1 MKTVILLAQIGESLK
16 KNKKKNFQSC
26 RENASANGT
35 HLFQTSDPSLPSIF
49 LFSLLD
55 PFTGG
60 ETSAK
65 SFPIASRRDSEVKI
79 WTVTGNS

>member
-1 MKTVILLAQIGESLK
+1 MK
-16 KNKKKNFQSC
+16 KNLQSC
-26 RENASANGT
+26 GKNASANGT

-60 ETSAK
+60 ETNAK
-65 SFPIASRRDSEVKI
+65 SFPIGSRRDSEMKI
-79 WTVTGNS
+79 